1 RPRHMRTGSVAAP
14 KPSRAA
20 RYRERLRRRH
30 ARRAPHRVRPA
41 RCDARPKFE
50 TSLSQLAQRVAIA
63 AHDVAHDFHLAREL
77 GIAASQRHAVRRFAD
92 AEFVAL
98 ANTQFCQHVLRQNDA
113 QGVADLAD
121 LEGAAGRLRGGLG
134 RFEGSAFGV
143 GDAGFSGFVGH
154 GERNLSYNACYNKPV
169 ARPFSCVGRVVMTAL
184 TYPQELKPLTSLRF
198 IAALWVLLYHFKDHL
213 GLGMGQ
219 FGLVADGYLGVDL
232 FFTLSGFILAH
243 VYLTSLEGGRFGYG
257 GFLKNR
263 IARVYPMHLAALGAM
278 LVLFAGASILGVG
291 ESNPDAFRLSDLPAH
306 LLMVHA
312 WGTTP
317 TVGWNFPSWSISAEW
332 LAYLLFPLVAGVV
345 LEAKRWSGAFAVG
358 AIALCLFSFWALD
371 NLSAVFP
378 GVGQNFSQMTAQIGA
393 LRILPSFLLGV
404 ALYAF
409 GREHAAPKS
418 WAWPIVAACA
428 D

>member
-1 RPRHMRTGSVAAP
+1 
-14 KPSRAA
+14 
-20 RYRERLRRRH
+20 
-30 ARRAPHRVRPA
+30 
-41 RCDARPKFE
+41 
-50 TSLSQLAQRVAIA
+50 
-63 AHDVAHDFHLAREL
+63 
-77 GIAASQRHAVRRFAD
+77 
-92 AEFVAL
+92 
-98 ANTQFCQHVLRQNDA
+98 
-113 QGVADLAD
+113 
-121 LEGAAGRLRGGLG
+121 
-134 RFEGSAFGV
+134 
-143 GDAGFSGFVGH
+143 
-154 GERNLSYNACYNKPV
+154 
-169 ARPFSCVGRVVMTAL
+169 MTAL

-418 WAWPIVAACA
+418 WAWPIVAVSAGWVVAVTTLGWWEGLTWFGLAGVLYGLAETSRHGVDAPMSGRIFVFLGAASYALYMIHLPIDIVWFHALERFGVTETSDLAPRVGAMVGVFVVCIA
-428 D
+428 ASMVAYLVIEEPARKWIRKLEMPRFRKAQVAQA

>member
-1 RPRHMRTGSVAAP
+1 MT
-14 KPSRAA
+14 
-20 RYRERLRRRH
+20 
-30 ARRAPHRVRPA
+30 
-41 RCDARPKFE
+41 
-50 TSLSQLAQRVAIA
+50 QLA
-63 AHDVAHDFHLAREL
+63 
-77 GIAASQRHAVRRFAD
+77 
-92 AEFVAL
+92 
-98 ANTQFCQHVLRQNDA
+98 
-113 QGVADLAD
+113 
-121 LEGAAGRLRGGLG
+121 
-134 RFEGSAFGV
+134 
-143 GDAGFSGFVGH
+143 
-154 GERNLSYNACYNKPV
+154 
-169 ARPFSCVGRVVMTAL
+169 
-184 TYPQELKPLTSLRF
+184 YPQELKPLTSLRF
-198 IAALWVLLYHFKDHL
+198 IAAFWVLLYHFKDHL

-232 FFTLSGFILAH
+232 FFSLSGFILAH

-332 LAYLLFPLVAGVV
+332 LAYLLFPLVAGVA
-345 LEAKRWSGAFAVG
+345 LKAKRWSDAFALG
-358 AIALCLFSFWALD
+358 ALALCVASFWALS
-371 NLSAVFP
+371 NLHQVLP
-378 GVGQNFSQMTAQIGA
+378 WVGRDFSQMTAQIGA

-418 WAWPIVAACA
+418 WAWPIVAVSAGWVVAVTTLGWWEGLTWFGLAGVLYGLAETSRHGVDAPMSGRIFVFLGAASYALYMIHLPIDIVWFHALERFGVTETSDLAPRVGAMVGVFVVCIA
-428 D
+428 ASMVAYLVIEEPARKWIRKLEMPRFRKAQVAQA

>member
-1 RPRHMRTGSVAAP
+1 
-14 KPSRAA
+14 
-20 RYRERLRRRH
+20 
-30 ARRAPHRVRPA
+30 
-41 RCDARPKFE
+41 
-50 TSLSQLAQRVAIA
+50 
-63 AHDVAHDFHLAREL
+63 
-77 GIAASQRHAVRRFAD
+77 
-92 AEFVAL
+92 
-98 ANTQFCQHVLRQNDA
+98 
-113 QGVADLAD
+113 
-121 LEGAAGRLRGGLG
+121 
-134 RFEGSAFGV
+134 
-143 GDAGFSGFVGH
+143 
-154 GERNLSYNACYNKPV
+154 
-169 ARPFSCVGRVVMTAL
+169 MTTH

-198 IAALWVLLYHFKDHL
+198 IAAFWVLLYHFKDHL

-278 LVLFAGASILGVG
+278 LVLFAGAAMLGVG

-306 LLMVHA
+306 LLMIHA

-317 TVGWNFPSWSISAEW
+317 SVGWNFPSWSISAEW
-332 LAYLLFPLVAGVV
+332 LAYLLFPLVAGLV
-345 LEAKRWSGAFAVG
+345 LKAQRWSGAFALG
-358 AIALCLFSFWALD
+358 ALALCVASFWALS
-371 NLSAVFP
+371 NLHQVLP
-378 GVGQNFSQMTAQIGA
+378 WVGRDFSQMTAQIGA

-418 WAWPIVAACA
+418 WAWPIVAVSAGWVVAVTTLGWWEGLTWFGLAGLLYGLAETSRHGIDAPMSGRVFVFLGAASYALYMIHLPIDIVWFHALEKFGVTETSDLALRVGAMVGVFVVCIAASAAAYLVIEEPARKWVRKLETPRLRSSSMEELSARSA

>member
-1 RPRHMRTGSVAAP
+1 
-14 KPSRAA
+14 
-20 RYRERLRRRH
+20 
-30 ARRAPHRVRPA
+30 
-41 RCDARPKFE
+41 
-50 TSLSQLAQRVAIA
+50 
-63 AHDVAHDFHLAREL
+63 
-77 GIAASQRHAVRRFAD
+77 
-92 AEFVAL
+92 
-98 ANTQFCQHVLRQNDA
+98 
-113 QGVADLAD
+113 
-121 LEGAAGRLRGGLG
+121 
-134 RFEGSAFGV
+134 
-143 GDAGFSGFVGH
+143 
-154 GERNLSYNACYNKPV
+154 
-169 ARPFSCVGRVVMTAL
+169 MTTH

-198 IAALWVLLYHFKDHL
+198 IAAFWVLLYHFKDHL

-278 LVLFAGASILGVG
+278 LVLFAGAAMLGVG

-306 LLMVHA
+306 LLMIHA

-317 TVGWNFPSWSISAEW
+317 SVGWNFPSWSISAEW
-332 LAYLLFPLVAGVV
+332 LAYLLFPLVAGLV
-345 LEAKRWSGAFAVG
+345 LKAQRWSGAFALG
-358 AIALCLFSFWALD
+358 ALALCVASFWALS
-371 NLSAVFP
+371 NLHQVLP
-378 GVGQNFSQMTAQIGA
+378 WVGRDFSQMTAQIGA

-418 WAWPIVAACA
+418 WAWPIVAVSAGWVVAVTTLGWWEGLTWFGLAGLLYGLAETSRHGIDAPMSGRVFVFLGAASYALYMIHLPIDIVWFHALEKFGVTETSDLALRVGAMVGVFVVCIAASAAAYLVIEEPARKWVGKLETPRLRSSSMEELSARSA

>member
-1 RPRHMRTGSVAAP
+1 
-14 KPSRAA
+14 
-20 RYRERLRRRH
+20 
-30 ARRAPHRVRPA
+30 
-41 RCDARPKFE
+41 
-50 TSLSQLAQRVAIA
+50 
-63 AHDVAHDFHLAREL
+63 
-77 GIAASQRHAVRRFAD
+77 
-92 AEFVAL
+92 
-98 ANTQFCQHVLRQNDA
+98 
-113 QGVADLAD
+113 
-121 LEGAAGRLRGGLG
+121 
-134 RFEGSAFGV
+134 
-143 GDAGFSGFVGH
+143 
-154 GERNLSYNACYNKPV
+154 
-169 ARPFSCVGRVVMTAL
+169 MTAL

-418 WAWPIVAACA
+418 WAWPIVAVSAGWVVAVTTLGWWEGLTWFGLAGLLYGLAETSRHGVDAPMSGRVFVFLGAASYALYMIHLPIDIVWFHALERFGVTETSDLAPRVGAMIGVFVVCIA
-428 D
+428 ASMVAYVVIEEPARKWIRKLEMPRFRKAQVAQA

>member
-1 RPRHMRTGSVAAP
+1 
-14 KPSRAA
+14 
-20 RYRERLRRRH
+20 
-30 ARRAPHRVRPA
+30 
-41 RCDARPKFE
+41 
-50 TSLSQLAQRVAIA
+50 
-63 AHDVAHDFHLAREL
+63 
-77 GIAASQRHAVRRFAD
+77 
-92 AEFVAL
+92 
-98 ANTQFCQHVLRQNDA
+98 
-113 QGVADLAD
+113 
-121 LEGAAGRLRGGLG
+121 
-134 RFEGSAFGV
+134 
-143 GDAGFSGFVGH
+143 
-154 GERNLSYNACYNKPV
+154 
-169 ARPFSCVGRVVMTAL
+169 MTTH

-198 IAALWVLLYHFKDHL
+198 IAAFWVLLYHFKDHL

-278 LVLFAGASILGVG
+278 LVLFAGAAMLGVG

-306 LLMVHA
+306 LLMIHA

-317 TVGWNFPSWSISAEW
+317 SVGWNFPSWSISAEW
-332 LAYLLFPLVAGVV
+332 LAYLLFPLAAELV
-345 LEAKRWSGAFAVG
+345 LKAQRWSGAFALG
-358 AIALCLFSFWALD
+358 ALALCVASFWALS
-371 NLSAVFP
+371 NLHQVLP
-378 GVGQNFSQMTAQIGA
+378 WVGRDFSQMTAQIGA

-418 WAWPIVAACA
+418 WAWPIVAVSAGWVVAVTTLGWWEGLTWFGLAGLLYGLAETSRHGIDAPMSGRVFVFLGAASYALYMIHLPIDIVWFHALEKFGVTETSDLALRVGAMVGVFVVCIAASAAAYLVIEEPARKLIRKLEWPRFRSSSMEELSARSA